1 MRRVFLLGG
10 LRSHVGVR
18 NGIFKT
24 VLPEELG
31 AGVLRALGE
40 TIDLDLAERLY
51 CGNAVGP
58 GGNIGRLTL
67 LKAGLPPS
75 MPGITVDVQ
84 CASSLAAMD
93 LAFGTIAAGQADFL
107 IVGGVESSSLAPE
120 KFYAVHDPRSH
131 LRERRYHAA
140 QFIPEEWCDEAML
153 LGAERTA
160 EWAGISRE
168 EADRAA
174 LQSQRR
180 AAKAA
185 DEGLLADVIVP
196 LFGSVRDEAI
206 RPGITE
212 KVMRRARCMSGKDGG
227 IITAANAC
235 TINDGAAFVLL
246 CSDSFLRDHG
256 LRAKAEILCT
266 ALTGGDPWRPPLAA
280 DEAAW
285 AAIQKAGLTYEDM
298 TAFEYNEP
306 FSVIDVLFERAHP
319 TVKERLNQW
328 GGALAYGHPYGASG
342 AIILIHL
349 MKILESHGGGY
360 GVASI
365 GAAGGVGA
373 SVLLQSL

>member
-1 MRRVFLLGG
+1 MKRVFLLGG

-18 NGIFKT
+18 NGIFKN
-24 VLPEELG
+24 VLPEDLG
-31 AGVLRALGE
+31 AGLLREIGKQF
-40 TIDLDLAERLY
+40 DLSQADGLY

-67 LKAGLPPS
+67 LKAGLSPS
-75 MPGITVDVQ
+75 MPGITIDAQ
-84 CASSLAAMD
+84 CASSLTAID
-93 LAFGTIAAGQADFL
+93 LAAGSIAAGRADFL
-107 IVGGVESSSLAPE
+107 IAGGVESSSLAPE
-120 KFYAVHDPRSH
+120 KFYAVHDPRSS
-131 LRERRYHAA
+131 LRDRRYHAA

-174 LQSQRR
+174 LESQRR

-185 DEGLLADVIVP
+185 EEGLLSDVIVP

-206 RPGITE
+206 RPRITE
-212 KVMRRARCMSGKDGG
+212 KVMRRARCMSGRDGG

-246 CSDSFLRDHG
+246 CSDSFLRVHG
-256 LRAKAEILCT
+256 LKAKAEIVET

-280 DEAAW
+280 DAAAG

-306 FSVIDVLFERAHP
+306 FSVIDVLFERAYP
-319 TVKERLNQW
+319 AVKERLNQW